1 MHFRKMAFGFGVI
14 TGAAITISLPYFLMK
29 MKEMKSCD
37 DDQENHESMNVEKMK
52 KDIKTE
58 FAKVCED
65 VNENVTSLMQKME
78 KKLKKK
84 SKK

>member
-1 MHFRKMAFGFGVI
+1 
-14 TGAAITISLPYFLMK
+14 
-29 MKEMKSCD
+29 MKSCD

-78 KKLKKK
+78 KNLKKIFK
-84 SKK
+84 HKRSIRCILITTNLF